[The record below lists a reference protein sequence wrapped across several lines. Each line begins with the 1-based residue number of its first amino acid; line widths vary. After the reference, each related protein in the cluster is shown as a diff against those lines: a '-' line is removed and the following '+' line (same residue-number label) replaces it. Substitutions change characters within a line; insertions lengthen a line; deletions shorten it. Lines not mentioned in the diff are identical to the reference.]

1 MPIRKSVRDR
11 LRFLRSLGLAIA
23 LVAPPMAHAEEP
35 VLLAQNEPPPSG
47 GTEEPSAAATG
58 GVEEIIV
65 KGAESAAAQDF
76 NVADSVKAFSAADLV
91 ALGATNIAD
100 LAAFTPNLEIVTAGS
115 TTPTF
120 FIRGVGLNDFGAN
133 STSSVAVYQDD
144 VPMGSQAL
152 QLGSLFDMESVNV
165 LRGPQGSGL
174 ARNSSAGAIKLYG
187 RKPTGQFNGYLRA
200 DGGNYDFQ
208 YYEGAVEAPIYED
221 MLSARFAFLYQ
232 DRDGTMKN
240 RCGDAPPFEGR
251 ATTLTRRLVPPWSIC
266 GESVLGSM
274 GVAQPSPIPPG
285 LPRWVN
291 DRHNW
296 AGRGTMLFEPTLET
310 SFLFNAHGTHRNEDS
325 RLGQS
330 YGTNG
335 IQCLYGVYSRYQ
347 PGNSGFYPQGYV
359 VRNVLGGN
367 QGSSGYLTPE
377 VRHRLTEMVPCFNYG
392 I

>member
-1 MPIRKSVRDR
+1 
-11 LRFLRSLGLAIA
+11 
-23 LVAPPMAHAEEP
+23 
-35 VLLAQNEPPPSG
+35 
-47 GTEEPSAAATG
+47 
-58 GVEEIIV
+58 
-65 KGAESAAAQDF
+65 
-76 NVADSVKAFSAADLV
+76 
-91 ALGATNIAD
+91 
-100 LAAFTPNLEIVTAGS
+100 
-115 TTPTF
+115 
-120 FIRGVGLNDFGAN
+120 
-133 STSSVAVYQDD
+133 
-144 VPMGSQAL
+144 
-152 QLGSLFDMESVNV
+152 
-165 LRGPQGSGL
+165 
-174 ARNSSAGAIKLYG
+174 
-187 RKPTGQFNGYLRA
+187 
-200 DGGNYDFQ
+200 FQ

-335 IQCLYGVYSRYQ
+335 IQCLYGVYSRCQ

-392 I
+392 IAQADLDPSQRCPTNITNLQTPDGMALDIARSIVARELARDLDKRPWEGDFNRVGPTVNDTWG